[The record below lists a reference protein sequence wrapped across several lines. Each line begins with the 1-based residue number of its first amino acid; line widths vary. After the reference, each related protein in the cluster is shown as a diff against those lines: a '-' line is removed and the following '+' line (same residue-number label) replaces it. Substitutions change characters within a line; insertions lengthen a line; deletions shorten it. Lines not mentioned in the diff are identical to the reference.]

1 MQITTEQLYQYL
13 EDLKKLNRTPASGVE
28 LRTVPSVIIPE
39 MSIEI
44 NDGEFFVSDRKS
56 PLPKLGK
63 VAQYETM
70 LQDPA
75 TPEETRKY
83 LKEKLSSADNLIKML
98 DMRQSTL
105 HRITG
110 AIIRHQADF
119 LHNGISHLVP
129 MSAQKI
135 AQELE
140 LDDSTIS
147 RAIAGKYL
155 ETPQGVLE
163 YKFFFSGGYT
173 TQSGE
178 DVSSRAVKEKLREL
192 IENEDPR
199 KPLSDEAL
207 SKLLKQHGLN
217 VARRTVAKYRE
228 SMNIPPTNLRRHH

>member
-1 MQITTEQLYQYL
+1 
-13 EDLKKLNRTPASGVE
+13 
-28 LRTVPSVIIPE
+28 
-39 MSIEI
+39 
-44 NDGEFFVSDRKS
+44 
-56 PLPKLGK
+56 
-63 VAQYETM
+63 
-70 LQDPA
+70 
-75 TPEETRKY
+75 
-83 LKEKLSSADNLIKML
+83 ML